1 MSQPLTHNPTS
12 AATTTL
18 DHPSHHPRRHRPPQG
33 GLRHHRR
40 LAGGVRAVRAV
51 GPRGPLSGR
60 ATAEQLAHDRP
71 VKQSAAIVA
80 SWARYCEGVDEHGQP
95 IEIVDNIADDL
106 RRRAANLA
114 DEPLEFLDNREVFA
128 TATSVPPRRPACTNW
143 RSYRKNKRSLEGIN
157 PALPVLLS
165 FRADC
170 EAKLLKPRGWAEHRE
185 CVVNA
190 GQRCTAQRRRVH
202 RSDRRTTRDWR

>member
-71 VKQSAAIVA
+71 VKQSAAIVT
-80 SWARYCEGVDEHGQP
+80 SWARYCEGVDEHGEP
-95 IEIVDNIADDL
+95 IEIGDNIADDL

-114 DEPLEFLDNREVFA
+114 DEPLEFLDNERSSLLRPLSRHEDLRAPTGAA
-128 TATSVPPRRPACTNW
+128 TGRTSDH
-143 RSYRKNKRSLEGIN
+143 L
-157 PALPVLLS
+157 
-165 FRADC
+165 
-170 EAKLLKPRGWAEHRE
+170 RG
-185 CVVNA
+185 
-190 GQRCTAQRRRVH
+190 
-202 RSDRRTTRDWR
+202 